1 MATSIRLFFDTGI
14 RPEKNAVI
22 EDIGTFLSTK
32 KNLTYPLSRFIQPDT
47 SLSIKIDT
55 LGLPSTIVDKGF
67 ATRVVNPFWEKKPDY
82 CGIQN
87 TDKNN
92 KWVYYYVMNKEWTAT
107 RTVTLELAIDSLNS
121 FQGSWEF
128 TDRTFVSREH
138 KDRFYQNEIQYGGST
153 YLARRT
159 YLDSDNVKPALYK
172 KDETTIEDTL
182 NYDWYLLYMANN
194 TSGAVTGASYPVD
207 AYLISGEQITTGVDV
222 YRLKGTALDNT
233 KTYFFGSLIAGSY
246 AADDYLIQPNGERTQ
261 LSGVFSI
268 RKPVGENYWAVQ
280 QVLGNS
286 SSKNICKFTDYIDFS
301 VIKNL
306 TIVSTANLG
315 HILPLSIDKIP
326 GAVTTYSQ
334 GTIAPILDGT
344 ESSISGIDTV
354 DRTDTRILSI
364 IKLPYAPVDITIVNG
379 KLLLPAEVEKSASV
393 KWQNEKTYYYLK
405 IKTDYLSAF
414 KKDITLSKNILSPL
428 FVKKST
434 ITDTRNLDME
444 SALYHS
450 DYYQQRFVYDSF
462 NYPIQDE
469 LLDPTFLLTFKSP
482 SNSFK
487 IKMVTTSTMNSRFLF
502 DFNNNGN
509 GIAYEIEDQNYS
521 YIMSVA
527 RNNNIVTYNSDYV
540 NYMRNGYNY
549 DVKAKNAALLNAGL
563 GIATGVI
570 STGIGI
576 ATSGIG
582 ANISAGINTRK
593 FATAAATAASLSN
606 NLLDTTDIMTRTGR
620 QFDQGPYLNA
630 AVNLANISTD
640 AYRQSQIQASKYN
653 PTANV
658 LALGQA
664 ISGVTGI
671 INGIQQ
677 IQLTESNFQQKQQ
690 AIKQASVSVSGSD
703 DIDLLSYYSGNRM
716 KVETWECSDRMKKAL
731 GDLYYYQGYSTQ
743 EQKIPTHNNRKWFD
757 FLQCQADI
765 KNLDNL
771 DQKFIDNMKDRFT
784 IGVTYYH
791 NVGSQWDL
799 DQTKGNNETW
809 I

>member
-1 MATSIRLFFDTGI
+1 MATSLRLYFDTGI

-22 EDIGTFLSTK
+22 EDIETFLSTK
-32 KNLTYPLSRFIQPDT
+32 RNLTYPLNKFIQPDT
-47 SLSIKIDT
+47 SLSVKIDT
-55 LGLPSTIVDKGF
+55 LGLPSIIIDKGF
-67 ATRVVNPFWEKKPDY
+67 ATHVVNPFWSKKPDY
-82 CGIQN
+82 CAI
-87 TDKNN
+87 KNEDGSD
-92 KWVYYYVMNKEWTAT
+92 KWVYYYVMNKEWKAT
-107 RTVTLELAIDSLNS
+107 RTVTLELAIDTLNS
-121 FQGSWEF
+121 FQGAWEF
-128 TDRTFVSREH
+128 TDRTFVTREH

-194 TSGAVTGASYPVD
+194 TTGAVTGASYPVD

-233 KTYFFGSLIAGSY
+233 KTYFFGSMIAGSY

-268 RKPVGENYWAVQ
+268 RKPTGENYWAVQ

-306 TIVSTANLG
+306 TIVNTSDLG

-326 GAVTTYSQ
+326 GAVTTYSR

-344 ESSISGIDTV
+344 EGSISGIDTV

-364 IKLPYAPVDITIVNG
+364 IKLPYAPVDIAIVNG

-414 KKDITLSKNILSPL
+414 KKDITISKNILSPL

-469 LLDPTFLLTFKSP
+469 LLDPSFLLTFNSP
-482 SNSFK
+482 SNKFK

-502 DFNNNGN
+502 DFNNNGD
-509 GIAYEIEDQNYS
+509 GIVYEIEDQNYS

-549 DVKAKNAALLNAGL
+549 DVKARNAALLNAGL
-563 GIATGVI
+563 GIGASVVSTGLQALNLGGTLSSISKAATGAKE
-570 STGIGI
+570 GIEFEAWAQKAFGTPETVGI
-576 ATSGIG
+576 TAENIG
-582 ANISAGINTRK
+582 RYKQQLDTAKAQSR
-593 FATAAATAASLSN
+593 TAAT
-606 NLLDTTDIMTRTGR
+606 
-620 QFDQGPYLNA
+620 
-630 AVNLANISTD
+630 
-640 AYRQSQIQASKYN
+640 
-653 PTANV
+653 

-664 ISGVTGI
+664 FTGVSGI

-690 AIKQASVSVSGSD
+690 AIKQASVSVLGSD

-743 EQKIPTHNNRKWFD
+743 EQKVPTHNNRKWFD

-765 KNLDNL
+765 KSVDNL

-791 NVGSQWDL
+791 NVSSQWDL
-799 DQTKGNNETW
+799 DQTKGNNEIW

>member
-32 KNLTYPLSRFIQPDT
+32 KNLTYPLNRFIQPDT

-87 TDKNN
+87 TDKSN

-138 KDRFYQNEIQYGGST
+138 KDRFYQNDIQYGGST

-233 KTYFFGSLIAGSY
+233 KTYFFGSMIAGSY

-306 TIVSTANLG
+306 TIVNTADLG

-344 ESSISGIDTV
+344 EGSISGIDTV

-469 LLDPTFLLTFKSP
+469 LLDPTFLFTFNSP

-563 GIATGVI
+563 GIGASVV
-570 STGIGI
+570 STGLQALSFGGTLSSISKAAAAAKEGI
-576 ATSGIG
+576 EFETWAQKSMGTQET
-582 ANISAGINTRK
+582 AGITEGNIAQYKQQLDKVKAQSR
-593 FATAAATAASLSN
+593 TAAT
-606 NLLDTTDIMTRTGR
+606 
-620 QFDQGPYLNA
+620 
-630 AVNLANISTD
+630 
-640 AYRQSQIQASKYN
+640 
-653 PTANV
+653 

-664 ISGVTGI
+664 FTGVSGI

-690 AIKQASVSVSGSD
+690 AIKQASVSVLGSD

-791 NVGSQWDL
+791 NVNSQWDL